1 MGTCY
6 QQMNQIDDA
15 LHEFK
20 IAINLNPTN
29 GAFYLNR
36 ALVLGK
42 LEKYDVIICYILY
55 NILIFSKQYKIFLN
69 LYHYLKNKKI
79 LKVMFLR

>member
-42 LEKYDVIICYILY
+42 LEKYDVIMCYML
-55 NILIFSKQYKIFLN
+55 
-69 LYHYLKNKKI
+69 
-79 LKVMFLR
+79 